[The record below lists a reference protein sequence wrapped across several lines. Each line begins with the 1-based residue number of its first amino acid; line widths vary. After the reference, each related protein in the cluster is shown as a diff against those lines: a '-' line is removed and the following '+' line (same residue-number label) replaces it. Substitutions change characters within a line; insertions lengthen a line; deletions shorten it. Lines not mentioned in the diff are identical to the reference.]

1 MPRLT
6 RRGALLAAA
15 TLPLASRA
23 QTRHAATLA
32 TAGDGSL
39 FLAYGTA
46 MAKHIAAAQPLDLTI
61 KQTGGS
67 NENIALLAEGQVEV
81 ALVNMGPAFDA
92 WHGRNAFEGKQTR
105 VLRALAPM
113 YETPFHAI
121 VLKSSGIT
129 TLSGLAGKRVGTGPA
144 GGPGEVFFKGLMAE
158 LGLAFTAVPG
168 TPAELGRRVGAGEI
182 DGFFYGSGLP
192 SPPFVALAN
201 SAEVTV
207 IGFTEAEGTAYRRR
221 FGYFAPYSIAANTYR
236 GQDAAL
242 PSFAVW
248 NFWMAHEAT
257 PAPVAEALVRGLF
270 ADGAAT
276 RAAHP
281 SAIATRAANASVN
294 TFLPFHPAV
303 ALAYRDAGAVMPE
316 IRGG

>member
-6 RRGALLAAA
+6 RRGVLLAAA
-15 TLPLASRA
+15 ITPLASRA

-39 FLAYGTA
+39 FLEYGTA
-46 MAKHIAAAQPLDLTI
+46 LAKLIATAQPLDLAI

-67 NENIALLAEGQVEV
+67 NENIALLAKAQVEV

-105 VLRALAPM
+105 ALRALAPM

-144 GGPGEVFFKGLMAE
+144 SGPGEVFFKGLMAE
-158 LGLAFTAVPG
+158 LNLEFTPVPG
-168 TPAELGRRVGAGEI
+168 SPAELGRMVGSGEI
-182 DGFFYGSGLP
+182 DGFFYGSGIP

-207 IGFTEAEGTAYRRR
+207 IGFTEAEGAAYRRR
-221 FGYFAPYSIAANTYR
+221 FGYFAPYSIATNTYR
-236 GQDAAL
+236 GQATAL

-248 NFWMAHEAT
+248 NFWMAHENT
-257 PAPVAEALVRGLF
+257 PAPVAEAVVRGLF

-303 ALAYRDAGAVMPE
+303 ALAYRDAGAMMPE